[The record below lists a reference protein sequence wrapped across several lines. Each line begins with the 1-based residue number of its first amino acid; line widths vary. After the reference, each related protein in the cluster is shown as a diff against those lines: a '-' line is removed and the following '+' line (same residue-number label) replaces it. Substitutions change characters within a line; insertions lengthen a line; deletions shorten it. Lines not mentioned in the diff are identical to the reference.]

1 MFWFS
6 LARVSRIQLIALCNQ
21 RGRVCIHSCLSF
33 PHLFFPY
40 LNLMFSLSLCQCVL
54 LLTLFMR
61 FLFWFISYS
70 FVFFFSFSFF
80 CPVIATAVWTV
91 NAPWPVV
98 CSSGLLDFCSGLLS
112 RFVDLFESAWI
123 IIFNDHRLFLTT
135 ARLECICLDS
145 DLFC

>member
-1 MFWFS
+1 
-6 LARVSRIQLIALCNQ
+6 
-21 RGRVCIHSCLSF
+21 
-33 PHLFFPY
+33 
-40 LNLMFSLSLCQCVL
+40 MFSLSLCQCVL

-70 FVFFFSFSFF
+70 FVFFSVFLFS
-80 CPVIATAVWTV
+80 AQLLQLL
-91 NAPWPVV
+91 
-98 CSSGLLDFCSGLLS
+98 SGLSMLLGQWSVHRDYWIFCSGLLS
-112 RFVDLFESAWI
+112 SFVDLFESAWI